1 MERLKGKNVFITG
14 TSQGIGLE
22 IAQQMI
28 EAGCNV
34 CMHYF
39 RSAEEPEK
47 LKSQAEQKKLK
58 ALCIQSD
65 LTNEAETINCVGQA
79 VKFFGSFDVLI
90 NNSGSLVGRKKL
102 EDIGIAY
109 WQAVIDL
116 NLTSMMLV
124 TRELVPYLNNQAGAS
139 IVNLASLAGRTGG
152 HPGSLVY
159 SMSKGAVLT
168 WTRSLAKE
176 LAGRGI
182 RVNAVAPG
190 FIEGTS
196 FHSIHTTRDSAI
208 KTIEGIPLQRS
219 GHPGDVA
226 RAVRFFASEYD
237 GFITGATLDVN
248 GGVYSA

>member
-1 MERLKGKNVFITG
+1 MKQKQLIV
-14 TSQGIGLE
+14 SD
-22 IAQQMI
+22 
-28 EAGCNV
+28 
-34 CMHYF
+34 
-39 RSAEEPEK
+39 K
-47 LKSQAEQKKLK
+47 LL
-58 ALCIQSD
+58 
-65 LTNEAETINCVGQA
+65 G
-79 VKFFGSFDVLI
+79 FFGSFDVLI

-196 FHSIHTTRDSAI
+196 FHPYIPPATQPLKPLKEFPCNVR
-208 KTIEGIPLQRS
+208 GIL
-219 GHPGDVA
+219 GMWPGLYAFLLRNTMDLSPA
-226 RAVRFFASEYD
+226 QHSM
-237 GFITGATLDVN
+237 
-248 GGVYSA
+248 